1 MEKFNLLLDITIENP
16 QKTIQKNIK
25 NLINVENS
33 CIWQGSILTFLL
45 EIEAKNR
52 EEAFMKAEEVKE
64 ALMEESKYKIVDIG
78 ILEEEK

>member
-1 MEKFNLLLDITIENP
+1 MEKFNLLLDITIEHP

-52 EEAFMKAEEVKE
+52 EEAFIKAEEVKE
-64 ALMEESKYKIVDIG
+64 DLMEESKYKIVDIG